1 MQSAILRRMAHD
13 HPHPHPAPSNER
25 LTLWAAILT
34 GSFMLAEV
42 IGGLVSGSL
51 ALLADAGH
59 MVTDTASL
67 IMTWLAFRLSRRPE
81 DASRTYGFDR
91 MQILVAFTN
100 GISLFFVAAWI
111 IIEAIGRLRTPE
123 PVLAGPMLTIA
134 VLGLCVNVI
143 VLLIF
148 HAGDKRNLNMHGA
161 MLHVI
166 GDLLGSVAAIVAAGV
181 ILLTGWTA
189 ADPILSIVVA
199 VVILR
204 AAWWVVRNAG
214 HILLEAAPGHLDTT
228 AIGPDLMR
236 HVPGVIDVHHIH
248 AWQLTEGK
256 PMMTLHVRLAP
267 GTDGDGALAA
277 IHMRLQQ
284 GFQVDHATVQVEFG
298 ACIDAGLAP

>member
-1 MQSAILRRMAHD
+1 
-13 HPHPHPAPSNER
+13 
-25 LTLWAAILT
+25 
-34 GSFMLAEV
+34 MLAEV

-91 MQILVAFTN
+91 LQILVAFTN
-100 GISLFFVAAWI
+100 GISLFFVAGWI
-111 IIEAIGRLRTPE
+111 VIEAIGRLHDPV
-123 PVLAGPMLTIA
+123 PVLAGPMLAIA
-134 VLGLCVNVI
+134 VLGLCVNLA

-148 HAGDKRNLNMHGA
+148 HAGDKRNLNMRGA
-161 MLHVI
+161 MLHVM
-166 GDLLGSVAAIVAAGV
+166 GDLLGSVAAIAAAGI
-181 ILLTGWTA
+181 ILWTGWTP

-204 AAWWVVRNAG
+204 AAGWVVWKSG

-236 HVPGVIDVHHIH
+236 HVPGVVDVHHIH

-256 PMMTLHVRLAP
+256 AVMTLHVRVAP
-267 GTDGDGALAA
+267 GTDGDSVIAA
-277 IHMRLQQ
+277 VQTRLREA
-284 GFQVDHATVQVEFG
+284 FQVDHATVQVEFG
-298 ACIDAGLAP
+298 ACVEAS

>member
-1 MQSAILRRMAHD
+1 MAHN
-13 HPHPHPAPSNER
+13 HPHPHPHPHDTTGNER

-59 MVTDTASL
+59 MITDTGSL

-91 MQILVAFTN
+91 LQILVAFTN
-100 GISLFFVAAWI
+100 GISLFFVAGWI
-111 IIEAIGRLRTPE
+111 VIEAIGRLRDPV
-123 PVLAGPMLTIA
+123 PVLGGPMLVIA
-134 VLGLCVNVI
+134 TLGLCVNIV

-148 HAGDKRNLNMHGA
+148 RAGDKRNLNMRGA
-161 MLHVI
+161 MLHVM
-166 GDLLGSVAAIVAAGV
+166 GDMLGSVAAIVAAGV
-181 ILLTGWTA
+181 ILLTGWTP
-189 ADPILSIVVA
+189 ADPILSILVA
-199 VVILR
+199 LVILR
-204 AAWWVVRNAG
+204 AAWWVVWQSG

-236 HVPGVIDVHHIH
+236 HVPGVVDVHHIH

-256 PMMTLHVRLAP
+256 AVMTLHVRLAP
-267 GTDGDGALAA
+267 GTDSDRALAA
-277 IHMRLQQ
+277 IQARLQAA
-284 GFQVDHATVQVEFG
+284 FQVDHATVQVEFG
-298 ACIDAGLAP
+298 DCVDTQ

>member
-1 MQSAILRRMAHD
+1 MLVVMQHD
-13 HPHPHPAPSNER
+13 HDHRHPHPHPHPAPRNER

-91 MQILVAFTN
+91 LQILVAFTN
-100 GISLFFVAAWI
+100 GISLFFVAGWI
-111 IIEAIGRLRTPE
+111 VIEAIGRLHDPV
-123 PVLAGPMLTIA
+123 PVLAGPMLAIA
-134 VLGLCVNVI
+134 VLGLCVNLA

-148 HAGDKRNLNMHGA
+148 HAGDKRNLNMRGA
-161 MLHVI
+161 MLHVM
-166 GDLLGSVAAIVAAGV
+166 GDLLGSVAAIAAAGI
-181 ILLTGWTA
+181 ILWTGWTP

-204 AAWWVVRNAG
+204 AAGWVVWKSG

-236 HVPGVIDVHHIH
+236 HVPGVVDVHHIH

-256 PMMTLHVRLAP
+256 AVMTLHVRVAP
-267 GTDGDGALAA
+267 GTDGDSVIAA
-277 IHMRLQQ
+277 VQTRLREA
-284 GFQVDHATVQVEFG
+284 FQVDHATVQVEFG
-298 ACIDAGLAP
+298 ACVEAS